1 MNTSM
6 TYIGVDVSKAE
17 LEIHTY
23 QQELKFPNRIKN
35 NSKSID
41 NFIKKIP
48 DNSQLHFVFESTG
61 GYEKPLLKSLQN
73 ANIAA
78 SQVMAAKVRN
88 FARAQG
94 ISYKTD
100 AVDARIITDFGIR
113 MNPRITAK
121 VDPILEEIHALMKY
135 RKNVQQQIHKEKM
148 LLEHELPKSVL
159 KEVKAQIKQL
169 KNKESRLLKAALE
182 LIDQSETLKKAVEL
196 LIQTKGVA
204 ENTAISLLTSMPELG
219 TLSNNEAASLAGL
232 APFNKDSGT
241 MRGRRM
247 IQGGRFRVRETL
259 YMSALV
265 ASRQNPILKDFYQN
279 LLAKGKPK
287 KVALVAVMRKLLCYL
302 NSLMKKHLIQVEM
315 PNLSEQN

>member
-1 MNTSM
+1 M
-6 TYIGVDVSKAE
+6 
-17 LEIHTY
+17 
-23 QQELKFPNRIKN
+23 IKTVAV
-35 NSKSID
+35 
-41 NFIKKIP
+41 P
-48 DNSQLHFVFESTG
+48 QFVF
-61 GYEKPLLKSLQN
+61 
-73 ANIAA
+73 
-78 SQVMAAKVRN
+78 
-88 FARAQG
+88 
-94 ISYKTD
+94 
-100 AVDARIITDFGIR
+100 
-113 MNPRITAK
+113 
-121 VDPILEEIHALMKY
+121 
-135 RKNVQQQIHKEKM
+135 QQQIHKEKM